1 MSNPHGL
8 SKNLHSITEEA
19 KIFARSIT
27 DTIREP
33 ILILNKDFQI
43 VSASESFYVRFRIE
57 SDVAEGT
64 LVFELDDD
72 QWDISELKKLLQKV
86 IKEQKSFKDHQI
98 TANFRNLGCRSFLV
112 NVNLLNTRSHDAPL
126 VIISF
131 KEVIIPF
138 PELQQK
144 EYLKKLQN
152 ILENAPAMICI
163 VKGPQHIFEVAN
175 EHYYQLIG
183 KQDIIG
189 KPVREVLPE
198 VENQGFFEILDNVY
212 TSGKPFIGNEV
223 QINLEVGDNKYKN
236 SFLDFVY
243 QPMLDDN
250 GEVDGIF
257 VHVIDVTEKV
267 EVRKKV
273 EENEF
278 RLKNLIDT
286 VPAIIWITTKDGYS
300 TYLNENWYKY
310 TGQNAREAENFGW
323 LEAVHPEDRDEAGNQ
338 FLDASKRRK
347 SYSYT
352 YRLRTASGE
361 YRWVRDRGQPKFN
374 AAGEFEGMVGTVLEV
389 HEEKIKEQQ
398 IQEKEHRIRN
408 IVEEATV
415 ATAVYTGKDLKIE
428 IANEAMIRLWGKDK
442 AVVGKNLPQALP
454 ELENQPFFEILQE
467 VYSTGKIYWGQE
479 DKVDLMIDDRIQT
492 GYFNFTYK
500 PLRDEKGE
508 IYGILNM
515 ALDVTENV
523 KSKLL
528 LKESE
533 SYFRQIADL
542 MPDKVT
548 NTDEEGNF
556 LYFNQNWLQYSG
568 LNSEE
573 LNSRFWTDLIHPEDR
588 ELFAKKW
595 QESLN
600 TGRNFEFEA
609 RFRNK
614 FDKYRWHLSRA
625 EAVREETG
633 NIKMW
638 IGTNTEIHK
647 IKEEEKRKEDFLKMV
662 SHELKTPVTSIKGYV
677 QLLLSM
683 VKSGQKKDFSSLPL
697 APSLERIDHQIIRL
711 TRLISEMLDL
721 SRLEENKLELQKE
734 VFSINDLVTETVQD
748 INYTNTQHKIEIIHD
763 YKCSIFADKDRI
775 GQVLINFITNAIK
788 YSPESQE
795 ILIKIQ
801 KARNNKVSVSVKDH
815 GIGIDRKNHKNIF
828 KRFYRIGGKSEET
841 YSGFGIGLY
850 LANEIIQRHK
860 GHIAVKSK
868 KGKGSD
874 FSFILSV
881 ASEK

>member
-8 SKNLHSITEEA
+8 SQNLPNITEEA

-27 DTIREP
+27 DTVREP
-33 ILILNKDFQI
+33 LLILNQDFKI
-43 VSASESFYVRFRIE
+43 VSASESFYNRFTIKA
-57 SDVAEGT
+57 DMAEGT
-64 LVFELDDD
+64 LLFELDNN
-72 QWDISELKKLLQKV
+72 QWDIPGLKKLLQEV
-86 IKEQKSFKDHQI
+86 ISEQKSIRDHQI
-98 TANFRNLGCRSFLV
+98 TSNFKDPGCRSFLV
-112 NVNLLNTRSHDAPL
+112 NVNLLNSKFIKDSL

-131 KEVIIPF
+131 KEVIVPF

-144 EYLKKLQN
+144 GYLKKLQN

-163 VKGPQHIFEVAN
+163 LKGPQHIFEVAN

-212 TSGKPFIGNEV
+212 TSGQPFIGNEV
-223 QINLEVGDNKYKN
+223 QINLKVEKGTFKN

-257 VHVIDVTEKV
+257 VHVVDVTEKV

-273 EENEF
+273 EENEI

-286 VPAIIWITTKDGYS
+286 VPAIIWITTKGGYS

-310 TGQNAREAENFGW
+310 TGQNEKEAENFGW
-323 LEAVHPEDRDEAGNQ
+323 LKAVHPEDRKEAENQ
-338 FLDASKRRK
+338 FLNATKEISP
-347 SYSYT
+347 YSYT

-398 IQEKEHRIRN
+398 IREKEHRIRN
-408 IVEEATV
+408 MVEEATV

-442 AVVGKNLPQALP
+442 SVIGKNLPQALP
-454 ELENQPFFEILQE
+454 ELENQPFFDILQD

-479 DKVDLMIDDRIQT
+479 DKVDLMIDDQIQT

-500 PLRDEKGE
+500 PLRDEKGN

-568 LNSEE
+568 LTSEE

-600 TGRNFEFEA
+600 TGIDFEIES

-614 FDKYRWHLSRA
+614 FNKYRWHLSRA

-677 QLLLSM
+677 QLLLSL
-683 VKSGQKKDFSSLPL
+683 VKSSDEKKVSVLPL

-734 VFSINDLVTETVQD
+734 VFSINDLVTDTVQD
-748 INYTNTQHKIEIIHD
+748 INYTNTQHKIQIIHD
-763 YKCSIFADKDRI
+763 YKCNIFADKDRI

-801 KARNNKVSVSVKDH
+801 KARNNQVSVSVRDH

-860 GHIAVKSK
+860 GYIAVKSK

-874 FSFILSV
+874 FSFVVSV